1 MNIKELKEAISKL
14 PDDMP
19 VILGSYYRN
28 NRHKLN
34 LHSVDYVSDVY
45 CKDNDAH
52 GYEAAVY
59 SDQEYEEKKQEEYE
73 HYKFDLEEGETP
85 KSIDDFW
92 TEYTQEGENG
102 FSEYEPGKCFVLLP
116 EIR

>member
-28 NRHKLN
+28 NRHKPNLN
-34 LHSVDYVSDVY
+34 EVGYTCEGY

-59 SDQEYEEKKQEEYE
+59 SDQEYEELKQEEYE
-73 HYKFDLEEGETP
+73 QYKFDLEEGEHSQ
-85 KSIDDFW
+85 KYRGI
-92 TEYTQEGENG
+92 
-102 FSEYEPGKCFVLLP
+102 LA
-116 EIR
+116 